1 MATEGSPW
9 MGSGEKRQQE
19 SRSLEEV
26 QLRPQRKE
34 YWTVGAGIFDA
45 HSKIGSETGKSWKL
59 ELP

>member
-1 MATEGSPW
+1 